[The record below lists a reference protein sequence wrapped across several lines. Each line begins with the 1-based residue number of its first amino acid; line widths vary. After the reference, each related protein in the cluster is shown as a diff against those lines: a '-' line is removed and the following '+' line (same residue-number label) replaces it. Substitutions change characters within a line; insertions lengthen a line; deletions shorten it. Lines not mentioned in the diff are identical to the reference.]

1 MTDPLLTS
9 MENWHFLYRRA
20 SIFGFNWKHL
30 STMSERRKEILFFFL
45 TCSLHKLTRDYE
57 RRFVMTSKYLR
68 GRLWV
73 NPQWVLV
80 KYPDCTYWTITA
92 ADGITGRK
100 STAHPIS
107 TFVNKLWKQFLFLA
121 KTKHKKKTNTKNP
134 RAIDHRVHI
143 MDPITSKFILER
155 KPFSV

>member
-1 MTDPLLTS
+1 MGSWQILYWQAWKIGTSSTEEQVSLDLT
-9 MENWHFLYRRA
+9 ENTFPPCQNEEKR
-20 SIFGFNWKHL
+20 SFF
-30 STMSERRKEILFFFL
+30 FFFL

-121 KTKHKKKTNTKNP
+121 KTKHKKKQTPKTQGQ
-134 RAIDHRVHI
+134 
-143 MDPITSKFILER
+143 
-155 KPFSV
+155 